1 MRWRYGRKV
10 SPRPWCAFLALS
22 HNKHSWIGYAQ
33 KVVIFLARGAEGK
46 GLGDPEI
53 NALLI
58 EARDK
63 VAPYARHTWLDHS
76 PHLVVGIEDM
86 LRDMK
91 NMEMD
96 MAQAQEASDPLP
108 TQSQAS
114 HSAVPTQSPAFSS
127 VNIVRVY
134 QSAQYVH

>member
-1 MRWRYGRKV
+1 M
-10 SPRPWCAFLALS
+10 
-22 HNKHSWIGYAQ
+22 
-33 KVVIFLARGAEGK
+33 VIFLAHGAEGK

-63 VAPYARHTWLDHS
+63 VAPYTRHTWLDHP

-91 NMEMD
+91 NMEID
-96 MAQAQEASDPLP
+96 TARSKEASDPLP

-114 HSAVPTQSPAFSS
+114 HSAVPMQSPAFSS
-127 VNIVRVY
+127 ANIVRVY
-134 QSAQYVH
+134 QSAQYAH

>member
-1 MRWRYGRKV
+1 M
-10 SPRPWCAFLALS
+10 
-22 HNKHSWIGYAQ
+22 
-33 KVVIFLARGAEGK
+33 VIFLARGAEDK
-46 GLGDPEI
+46 GLGDPDVH
-53 NALLI
+53 ALLI

-86 LRDMK
+86 LRDMR

-96 MAQAQEASDPLP
+96 MVQSQEASDPIP

-114 HSAVPTQSPAFSS
+114 HSTAPMQSPAFSS
-127 VNIVRVY
+127 DNIVRVY
-134 QSAQYVH
+134 KSAHYTH